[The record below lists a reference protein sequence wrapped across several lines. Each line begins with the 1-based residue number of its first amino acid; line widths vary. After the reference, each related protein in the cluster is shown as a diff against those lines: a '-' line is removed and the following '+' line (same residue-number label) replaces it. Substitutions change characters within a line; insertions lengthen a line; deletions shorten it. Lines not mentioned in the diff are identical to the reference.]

1 MNRGSDSTI
10 REEIMAAAKRIRKI
24 LGRAGCVLLS
34 VVVLAAC
41 GGSGGSGSEPVRT
54 FGEIEAMGS
63 IVVNGVK
70 YETEGALIVG
80 LDNPAEDLKPGR
92 VVLVDGRINDDGVT
106 GHAQRIK
113 AEDSVKG
120 PLVGPLLRDDGSVA
134 VGTVLGQTVIFE
146 DNITKFDPGTG
157 LPLGDDIN
165 KVFVISGFQRDDGK
179 IQATFA
185 KNIFDDDFSNFT
197 GIYEV
202 KGVIANLDATPG
214 RFNLGALTV
223 DYETAAMRDLPPGGM
238 ADGLFVEVKG
248 QTFDAETNT
257 LVATE
262 IEGKSR
268 RMGDDHGR
276 AKAEGFVSDL
286 DLGNKTFTLNRQA
299 VNYAGAAFRGGL
311 EEDLVDGVK
320 VQAQGPLSGGTLN
333 ADRVT
338 FKESVRIEA
347 GIQNIQNGNL
357 TFAGLPG
364 ITIRVDPD
372 LTRGA
377 EILGSLNSGSAVKV
391 RARQADSGLIAT
403 RLEAGSGENDR
414 TIIRGPVTAFDPAVG
429 VRTVTILDTVVV
441 DTKTI
446 ENDDFKDHDRVIGP
460 AVFFQALQVG
470 DIVKAR
476 FRSGAN
482 ARWDQIEF
490 QD

>member
-1 MNRGSDSTI
+1 
-10 REEIMAAAKRIRKI
+10 MAAGIRNI
-24 LGRAGCVLLS
+24 LGWAGCVLFS
-34 VVVLAAC
+34 VVALAGC
-41 GGSGGSGSEPVRT
+41 GSSGGSGSEPVRT

-63 IVVNGVK
+63 IIVNGVK
-70 YETEGALIVG
+70 YETEGAQIVG
-80 LDNPAEDLKPGR
+80 LDHSAEDLKPGR

-106 GHAQRIK
+106 GRAESIK
-113 AEDSVKG
+113 VEDSVKG

-134 VGTVLGQTVIFE
+134 VGTILGQTVIFE

-157 LPLGDDIN
+157 LPLGDDVN
-165 KVFVISGFQRDDGK
+165 KVFVIGGLQRDDGK

-185 KNIFDDDFSNFT
+185 RKIFDDDFSNFT
-197 GIYEV
+197 GIYEI
-202 KGVIANLDATPG
+202 KGVIAGLDEPTPG
-214 RFNLGALTV
+214 HFTIGALTV
-223 DYETAAMRDLPPGGM
+223 NYQTAAQRDLPPGGL

-248 QTFDAETNT
+248 QNFNAETNILT
-257 LVATE
+257 ATE
-262 IEGKSR
+262 IEGKAR

-286 DLGNKTFTLNRQA
+286 DLGNKTFTLNGQA
-299 VNYAGAAFRGGL
+299 VNYSGAAFRGGL
-311 EEDLVDGVK
+311 EEDLIDGVK
-320 VQAQGPLSGGTLN
+320 VQAQGPLSGGILN
-333 ADRVT
+333 ANRVT

-347 GIQNIQNGNL
+347 GIQNIQDGNL

-364 ITIRVDPD
+364 IIIRVDPD

-377 EILGSLNSGSAVKV
+377 EVALSAGNEVKV
-391 RARQADSGLIAT
+391 RARQATSGLIAT
-403 RLEAGSGENDR
+403 RLEKIGDGPADR
-414 TIIRGPVTAFDPAVG
+414 TIIRGPVTAFDPATG
-429 VRTVTILDTVVV
+429 IRTVTILDTVVV

-460 AVFFQALQVG
+460 AVFFQTLQVG